1 MFFFVVQV
9 VVTVLGLVA
18 HTRLDRSAAR
28 RTTGRVLELAV
39 LWLVVTNGAFL
50 LLGGFGHT
58 SAQAP
63 EIAAGIGPDYIPSMF
78 QWEVG
83 WSDLALGLASV
94 LVVRRGLRGGW
105 LAAVVLIAFVNGW
118 GDGIGHLTQ
127 WLVHDNTA
135 PNNLLAM
142 PTDFGVP
149 LLAAVLLLLL
159 ARRRADAPL
168 RPDTDRVAA

>member
-1 MFFFVVQV
+1 MSFFLLQIAITVVGLLV
-9 VVTVLGLVA
+9 HTTVERSRGRLGP
-18 HTRLDRSAAR
+18 
-28 RTTGRVLELAV
+28 GRGVELAL

-58 SAQAP
+58 SQRAP
-63 EIAAGIGPDYIPSMF
+63 EIAAGIGPDYVPSMF

-135 PNNLLAM
+135 PNNLLSM

-149 LLAAVLLLLL
+149 VLAAVLLLVQR
-159 ARRRADAPL
+159 RRRAGAPV
-168 RPDTDRVAA
+168 RPDADRVAA